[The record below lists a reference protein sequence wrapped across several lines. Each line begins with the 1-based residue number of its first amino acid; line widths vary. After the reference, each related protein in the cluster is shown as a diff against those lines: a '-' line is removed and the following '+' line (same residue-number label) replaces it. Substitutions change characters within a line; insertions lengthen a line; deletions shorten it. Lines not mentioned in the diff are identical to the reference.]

1 MVQYLPGNEKRF
13 IQRAVGI
20 EMTIVNSQVLL
31 EKKIHG
37 ALPGKVLGDGNES
50 VRQGAA

>member
-31 EKKIHG
+31 EKKIHRG
-37 ALPGKVLGDGNES
+37 VTRES
-50 VRQGAA
+50 ARRQQ

>member
-31 EKKIHG
+31 EKKIHRSFTR
-37 ALPGKVLGDGNES
+37 ES
-50 VRQGAA
+50 VRRRQ